1 MNYNLLAKFD
11 DSLELVCAAPSSCE
25 TISTISDLDFMQEDC
40 IVFLGDKKYLEKFI
54 SQTSNIKPHV
64 VVAKKLG
71 AGIDELKKK
80 SLSVWSSEKPHV
92 SITKISK
99 AFFQEKIEGLNYWHD
114 SRQNGEA
121 QVDPTSFI
129 AQGVFLG
136 EGVRIGANVKV
147 HAGCVISA
155 KCEIEEGSEIFP
167 NCTIYPFTKIGK
179 NVRIHAGTTISA
191 DGFGYNFDGG
201 VHHKI
206 WHLGGVVIED
216 DVEIGANSCVD
227 AGTFYATTIGA
238 GSKIDNH
245 VQVGHNCLIGRG
257 VIMCGQVAIAGSA
270 RIGDFT
276 VIGGKAAVG
285 NGVHVGSACQ
295 IAGNAMVTANL
306 EDKATVGG
314 HPARPLNE
322 WLKGVAWLRTQ
333 SLKPRGK

>member
-1 MNYNLLAKFD
+1 MNYNQLTKFD
-11 DSLELVCAAPSSCE
+11 DTLELVCAAPSSQE
-25 TISTISDLDFMQEDC
+25 SISTISDLDFMQPDC
-40 IVFLGDKKYLEKFI
+40 IVFLGDQKYLNKFLGLE
-54 SQTSNIKPHV
+54 TKIKPHV
-64 VVAKKLG
+64 IVAKKLE
-71 AGIDELKKK
+71 ANFDQLKAK
-80 SLSVWSSEKPHV
+80 SLSIWSSEKPHV

-99 AFFQEKIEGLNYWHD
+99 AFYQAKIENLNYWHD

-136 EGVRIGANVKV
+136 EGVRIAADVKI

-155 KCEIEEGSEIFP
+155 HAEIGEGSEIYP
-167 NCTIYPFTKIGK
+167 NCTIYPFTKIGR
-179 NVRIHAGTTISA
+179 NVRIHANSTIGA

-216 DVEIGANSCVD
+216 HVEIGANSCVD

-257 VIMCGQVAIAGSA
+257 VIMCGHVAIAGSA

-285 NGVHVGSACQ
+285 NGVRVGNACQ
-295 IAGNAMVTANL
+295 VAGNAMVTADI
-306 EDKATVGG
+306 EDKAVVGG
-314 HPARPLNE
+314 HPARPLKE
-322 WLKGVAWLRTQ
+322 WLKGVAWLRNQ
-333 SLKPRGK
+333 SLKTRGK